1 MDSIDS
7 SDESEKDSWIDRFL
21 SLDGH
26 EFLCEVDTEFIQDSF
41 NLYGL
46 KDKMGNTKFKHA
58 LKTILDHYDTTASD
72 SDDPDFNHAR
82 ELYGLIHQRFILTR
96 RGLDKMVRERSGFC
110 MLLKHKRN
118 AYTCHS
124 FSYSCLETHIYNIY
138 NTKLKTSIN
147 HFILFPFFCFLFS
160 LFLYHSHHPQ
170 HYSFENIDK
179 VISACVP
186 SLPATILKCY
196 L

>member
-96 RGLDKMVRERSGFC
+96 RGLDKMVRERSSFYVV
-110 MLLKHKRN
+110 LKCKRN
-118 AYTCHS
+118 THTCHS
-124 FSYSCLETHIYNIY
+124 FSYSCLETYIY

>member
-110 MLLKHKRN
+110 MVLKHKRN

-124 FSYSCLETHIYNIY
+124 FSYSCLETHIYN
-138 NTKLKTSIN
+138 TKLKNIN
-147 HFILFPFFCFLFS
+147 
-160 LFLYHSHHPQ
+160 
-170 HYSFENIDK
+170 
-179 VISACVP
+179 
-186 SLPATILKCY
+186 
-196 L
+196 